1 MAAGFELRSTDPRVR
16 ASAGGALLLPAADA
30 GESGADVYDRAATF
44 WDSLLRGALSP
55 EDMFLPASQMPKPDD
70 ALLVVTHGLTMR
82 LLLMRYFAW
91 SAQTFDA
98 VYNPGNCDS
107 W

>member
-1 MAAGFELRSTDPRVR
+1 MAAGFELGSTDPRAFVR
-16 ASAGGALLLPAADA
+16 RQVGRFYYRRPT

-44 WDSLLRGALSP
+44 WDSLLRNALNP
-55 EDMFLPASQMPKPDD
+55 KDMFLPTSQMPQTDD